1 MMHFVGCDGK
11 VAQKE
16 VKSIMFIKVPRQVYN
31 FSTKIEE
38 TRENHGKKEYLQ
50 IVIITFPQP
59 FHLAETLIKH
69 SLNEQLV
76 ARSGAKGAKRQPE
89 TLTKPCRNAIFSIAW
104 AKLQKPL

>member
-1 MMHFVGCDGK
+1 
-11 VAQKE
+11 
-16 VKSIMFIKVPRQVYN
+16 MFIKVPHHVYD
-31 FSTKIEE
+31 FSLEWEK
-38 TRENHGKKEYLQ
+38 TREIIGKKEYLR
-50 IVIITFPQP
+50 IMIITFPQP

-89 TLTKPCRNAIFSIAW
+89 TLTKPCRNAFFFIAW